1 MSNQNLP
8 ATQQPS
14 LGGLLKMPEN
24 RVVLQRL
31 LAADEKGLER
41 FIAVAFQTVMRAP
54 HLKKCDPFSLI
65 MAIKDAAALKLSV
78 DGPLG
83 QAWIVPYKKNVKNP
97 DGSWSK
103 LEQAQMQLGYKGV
116 IALAMRAG
124 SVLSIDADVVWA
136 WDKYRLTKGSDS
148 RLEVESMPPPPDA
161 DMSNIDNIVLA
172 YAVAHL
178 RGGTKK
184 LYVLWNKQILESRN
198 RSQGYRSALEY
209 NKTDSPWMLHPA
221 AMAAKTAIHRL
232 GKQLELSAD
241 DMRALIADEARE
253 EGRVQDVP
261 ASVTPM
267 THGGEIDLDTLLDSD
282 PDAPPSE
289 DEMRRSD
296 AKHDVSK
303 AEVKVARDPKGGG
316 KLFRSDE
323 QGDPA

>member
-14 LGGLLKMPEN
+14 LGGLLKAPEN
-24 RVVLQRL
+24 RKVLQAL
-31 LAADEKGLER
+31 LATDEKGLDR
-41 FIAVAFQTVMRAP
+41 FIAVAYQTIVRAP
-54 HLKKCDPFSLI
+54 HLLKCEPQSLI
-65 MAIKDAAALKLSV
+65 MAIKDAASLKLSV

-83 QAWIVPYKKNVKNP
+83 QAWIVPYAGK
-97 DGSWSK
+97 
-103 LEQAQMQLGYKGV
+103 AQMQLGYKGV
-116 IALAMRAG
+116 VALALRGG

-136 WDKYRLTKGSDS
+136 WDKYRLTRGSDS

-178 RGGTKK
+178 RGGPKK
-184 LYVLWNKQILESRN
+184 LHVVWQKQLLDSRE
-198 RSQGYRSALEY
+198 RSQGYRTAVKY
-209 NKTDSPWMLHPA
+209 NRTDSPWMQFPA

-267 THGGEIDLDTLLDSD
+267 THGGEIDLETLLDSD
-282 PDAPPSE
+282 PDGIPTE
-289 DEMRRSD
+289 EEMRRSD
-296 AKHDVSK
+296 AKADVSR

-316 KLFRSDE
+316 KLFTGDRDS
-323 QGDPA
+323 DPA